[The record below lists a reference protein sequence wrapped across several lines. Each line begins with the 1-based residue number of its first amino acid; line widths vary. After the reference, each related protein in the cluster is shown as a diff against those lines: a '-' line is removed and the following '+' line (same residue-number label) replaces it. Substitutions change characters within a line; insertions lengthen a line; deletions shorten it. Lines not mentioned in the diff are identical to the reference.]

1 MKCLVSLWCPD
12 PERNDPDLG
21 RVFAARHPGFYVH
34 PDKEGGGIMKNRLS
48 LKGVVLA
55 LLPLSL
61 ALTGAGGVLA
71 VEAPKNIVAKKC
83 MACHKEY
90 KDMAD
95 IVAGDFNSLSKKAN
109 SIAVKIED
117 EMQLVKFTAETTVK
131 NVPEIK
137 NLKSPIPV
145 RVHYKRVGDDLV
157 ALQIVAKPE
166 IKVPQGQLISTEE
179 MEKLVAAGPEKGNFT
194 LIDSRPGIKYQEGH
208 IPGAI
213 SIPFPKMA
221 EMKNKL
227 PQDKNR
233 LMVFYCEGFR

>member
-1 MKCLVSLWCPD
+1 MKRSPFGWVA
-12 PERNDPDLG
+12 
-21 RVFAARHPGFYVH
+21 V
-34 PDKEGGGIMKNRLS
+34 
-48 LKGVVLA
+48 
-55 LLPLSL
+55 LLPLFL
-61 ALTGAGGVLA
+61 ALAWADGGVA
-71 VEAPKNIVAKKC
+71 AEAQKNIVAKKC
-83 MACHKEY
+83 LACHKDY

-95 IVAGDFNSLSKKAN
+95 IVAGDFNSLSNKAN
-109 SIAVKIED
+109 SITVKIED

-145 RVHYKRVGDDLV
+145 RVHYKRVGEDLV
-157 ALQIVAKPE
+157 ATQIVAKPE
-166 IKVPQGQLISTEE
+166 IKVPQEQLASTEE
-179 MEKLVAAGPEKGNFT
+179 MEKLVAMGPEKGNFT

-221 EMKNKL
+221 EMKGKL

-233 LMVFYCEGFR
+233 LLIFYCEGFR